1 MKNFLITV
9 FSVLLGGSVM
19 AQNSAVLK
27 LNLEK
32 NKLYRLKST
41 TEQTISQTVNGIQQ
55 NVLTNVSYSVS
66 LKMLDMTKDFMVTE
80 VHFDTL
86 ITNTNTMGKIT
97 AINST
102 LDGDI
107 KSSEVGDIMSY
118 IMNRLSSSPVYVKID
133 YSGKP
138 VEIVNLKML
147 QDMILKDTSLIT
159 LTGLTG
165 DAVKKQV
172 AASIADDNLKR
183 IIELFTW
190 SLPAKEVS
198 KGDKWEL
205 NQQVTSGG
213 MMLDIKTSCRLDEIK
228 GNNAVISAESNISAA
243 VNAAPIES
251 SGATVTYDDIQ
262 GLSKSAIVIDIK
274 TGLPVTNEVKTH
286 ITGNLGVS
294 GPGFSMEIPMDING
308 ESKVSSVR

>member
-1 MKNFLITV
+1 MKKILLSV
-9 FSVLLGGSVM
+9 FSVLLGGSVI
-19 AQNSAVLK
+19 AQTSAVLK

-32 NKLYRLKST
+32 NKMYRLKST

-55 NVLTNVSYSVS
+55 NVLTNISYSVS
-66 LKMLDMTKDFMVTE
+66 MKMLDMTKDFMVTE

-86 ITNTNTMGKIT
+86 ITNTNSMGKSSI
-97 AINST
+97 INST
-102 LDGDI
+102 LEGDM
-107 KSSEVGDIMSY
+107 KSDEAGDIMSC
-118 IMNRLSSSPVYVKID
+118 IMNRLSKSPVYVKID

-138 VEIVNLKML
+138 IEIVNLKML

-172 AASIADDNLKR
+172 AASIAADNLNR

-198 KGDKWEL
+198 KGEKWEL
-205 NQQVTSGG
+205 NQQVSSGG
-213 MMLDIKTSCRLDEIK
+213 MLLDIKTSCRLDDIK
-228 GNNAVISAESNISAA
+228 GNNAIISVESNI
-243 VNAAPIES
+243 NAAANATPIES
-251 SGATVTYDDIQ
+251 GGATVTYDDLQ
-262 GLSKSAIVIDIK
+262 GLSKSSMVIDIL
-274 TGLPVTNEVKTH
+274 TGLPVTNDAKTH

-308 ESKVSSVR
+308 ESKVNSVR